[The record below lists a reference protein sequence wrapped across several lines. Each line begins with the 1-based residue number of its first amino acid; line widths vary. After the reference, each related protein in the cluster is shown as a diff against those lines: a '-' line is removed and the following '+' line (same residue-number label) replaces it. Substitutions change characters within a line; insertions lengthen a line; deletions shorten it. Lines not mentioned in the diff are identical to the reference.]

1 MFRVKVKYQLENTW
15 LFLFVNF
22 WNNELVLL
30 YSNQINILK
39 VDIKY
44 HFEPNKIFGQASSSF
59 GESLRL
65 SPNIYS
71 YNRRTFGGHSVNAF
85 FMHCCNLFTKFF
97 WILNIATL
105 SCDKILSLSIIAFL
119 IPIKINVNALKTS
132 EEHLGNNFKLI
143 T

>member
-1 MFRVKVKYQLENTW
+1 MNTW
-15 LFLFVNF
+15 LFLFANF

-59 GESLRL
+59 GDSLRL
-65 SPNIYS
+65 SQIFTLTTKEQ
-71 YNRRTFGGHSVNAF
+71 TFGRQSVNAF
-85 FMHCCNLFTKFF
+85 FMHCCYLFTEFF

-105 SCDKILSLSIIAFL
+105 SCYKILSLSIIAFL
-119 IPIKINVNALKTS
+119 IAIKINVNALKTS